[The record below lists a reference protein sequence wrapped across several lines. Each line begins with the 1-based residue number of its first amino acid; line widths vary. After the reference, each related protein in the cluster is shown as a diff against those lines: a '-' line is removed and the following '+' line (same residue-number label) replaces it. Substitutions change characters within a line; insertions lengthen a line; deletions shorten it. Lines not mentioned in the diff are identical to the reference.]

1 MCATTVQ
8 GQAMTFIAGIGL
20 ATTLLEVVA
29 TSIGFGLVVA
39 GFSTSCVGF
48 LRGRT
53 RKEAEA
59 EALKSAFI
67 GGVAGICCLCFD
79 VVVGYTRWF

>member
-1 MCATTVQ
+1 MVL
-8 GQAMTFIAGIGL
+8 IAGIGF

-29 TSIGFGLVVA
+29 TSIGFGLVVI
-39 GFSTSCVGF
+39 GFSTSCMGF
-48 LRGRT
+48 LKGRT
-53 RKEAEA
+53 REEVEA

-79 VVVGYTRWF
+79 VVMRYGGWI